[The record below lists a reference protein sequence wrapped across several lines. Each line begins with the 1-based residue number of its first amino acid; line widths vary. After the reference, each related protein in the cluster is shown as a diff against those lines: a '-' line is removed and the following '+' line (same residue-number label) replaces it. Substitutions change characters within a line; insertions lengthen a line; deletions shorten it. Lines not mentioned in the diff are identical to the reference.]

1 MGEVENGPGGAG
13 GAAEEGEDDEPRE
26 EEDED
31 VGGPDAGVGEP
42 LGVPVEIRW
51 RQGLNVE
58 LRH

>member
-1 MGEVENGPGGAG
+1 MENGPGGAG
-13 GAAEEGEDDEPRE
+13 GAAKEGEDDEPRE